1 MNLSETSLFGV
12 RVCASDPDSAAKF
25 VLDLARQSEKGT
37 VCVANV
43 DMVTRARRDAQ
54 LRKAMQSAALVVSD
68 GMPLV
73 WMLRKLGFGKADR
86 VYGPDFMV
94 RLCGEFA
101 RARVPIFLYG
111 GSPEEIEA
119 IKKHFSQHLPD
130 LQIAGA
136 VSPPLLPS
144 DPPRDPD
151 VAAMINVSGAK
162 VVFVGLGCPKQEYWM
177 LNNAEHVNAVTVG
190 VGYAFAQI
198 SGLKSRAPDWMARRG
213 LEWLYRL
220 GQEPKRLWRRYLIGN
235 SLFVW
240 YCLRELGVRAVTGGT
255 PKW

>member
-1 MNLSETSLFGV
+1 MNLSEASLFGV
-12 RVCASDPDSAAKF
+12 RVCASDPESAAKY
-25 VLDLARQSEKGT
+25 VLDRARRSERGT

-43 DMVTRARRDAQ
+43 DMVTRARRDPK
-54 LRKAMQSAALVVSD
+54 LRDAMRSAALVVSD

-73 WMLRKLGFGKADR
+73 WMLRKLGFSKADR
-86 VYGPDFMV
+86 VYGPDFML
-94 RLCGEFA
+94 RLCRECA
-101 RARVPIFLYG
+101 HANLPVFLYG
-111 GSPEEIEA
+111 GSPDEIRA
-119 IKKHFSQHLPD
+119 ICRFFEQKLPG

-136 VSPPLLPS
+136 VSPPMLPP
-144 DPPRDPD
+144 DPPTDLD
-151 VAAMINVSGAK
+151 IAAAINSSGAK

-177 LNNAEHVNAVTVG
+177 LNNSGHVDAVTVG

-198 SGLKSRAPDWMARRG
+198 SGLKSRAPEWMSRHG
-213 LEWLYRL
+213 LEWMYRL
-220 GQEPKRLWRRYLIGN
+220 GQEPRRLWRRYLIGN